1 MICSS
6 VNLDFLIVRLLND
19 GLSIQMRDQTG
30 LTSGWFFITA
40 ATVFFVA
47 RASIGTAL
55 IMGGLAIAMRL
66 F

>member
-1 MICSS
+1 
-6 VNLDFLIVRLLND
+6 
-19 GLSIQMRDQTG
+19 MRDQTG